1 LVFRRFN
8 WGEDRVYFYDTHGK
22 LKSFLTAIT
31 DLAPDDDFMRISAGR
46 SAFRVDDLL
55 QLSDL
60 IERYHSR
67 REGSH
72 DV

>member
-1 LVFRRFN
+1 LAFRQLN
-8 WGEDRVYFYDTHGK
+8 WGEDRVHFYDADGK

-31 DLAPDDDFMRISAGR
+31 DVAIEDDFRRISAGR
-46 SAFRVDDLL
+46 SAFRVDDML
-55 QLSDL
+55 QLCDL
-60 IERYHSR
+60 IERHRSR